1 MRNLLSSGILIV
13 SLATVIVLC
22 FSPARALDES
32 EDRKQIIERVIK
44 IEGSR
49 ERPRILFIVPKAR
62 LWESD
67 ILNKSFR
74 EEFLEPVL
82 PAPPAPS
89 GHFDAKRGTR
99 VD

>member
-1 MRNLLSSGILIV
+1 MRNLLSSGVLIV
-13 SLATVIVLC
+13 SLATVMVLC
-22 FSPARALDES
+22 FAPSPARALDES
-32 EDRKQIIERVIK
+32 GDKKQIIERVIK

-82 PAPPAPS
+82 PAPP
-89 GHFDAKRGTR
+89 GRFDAKRGTR